1 MSTSMRPEPVEGPTM
16 HPPTGSGR
24 TVRERGQGTI
34 EFMAMV
40 PLVLAVLVCALQVMA
55 QVYTASAAS
64 QAARDGA
71 RAASLDQ
78 SAAAAV
84 QASLPGNVRLEDMS
98 SGGPEHTV
106 AVVVAPP
113 IKLIPFIGNEAYT
126 ITRSVTMP

>member
-1 MSTSMRPEPVEGPTM
+1 MNTRWSDPRPQLAGRSST
-16 HPPTGSGR
+16 GR
-24 TVRERGQGTI
+24 RTRDCGQGTI

-55 QVYTASAAS
+55 QGYTAHAAS

-78 SAAAAV
+78 SASAAV
-84 QASLPGNVRLEDMS
+84 QASLPGNVQLLTMRS
-98 SGGPEHTV
+98 TGPDHTV
-106 AVVVAPP
+106 VVEVEPP
-113 IKLIPFIGNEAYT
+113 IKLVPFVSDYR

>member
-1 MSTSMRPEPVEGPTM
+1 MSSTSLRPELVEGPTM
-16 HPPTGSGR
+16 HPSTGSGR
-24 TVRERGQGTI
+24 TRRDRGQGTI

-55 QVYTASAAS
+55 QAYTAHAAS

-71 RAASLDQ
+71 RAFSLGQ

-84 QASLPGNVRLEDMS
+84 SASLPGNVELLNLRA
-98 SGGPEHTV
+98 GGPDHTV
-106 AVVVAPP
+106 EVVVQPP
-113 IKLIPFIGNEAYT
+113 IRMIPFVTDYT

>member
-1 MSTSMRPEPVEGPTM
+1 M
-16 HPPTGSGR
+16 
-24 TVRERGQGTI
+24 RERGQGTI

-55 QVYTASAAS
+55 QAYTAHAAS

-78 SAAAAV
+78 SASAAV
-84 QASLPGNVRLEDMS
+84 QASLPGNVQLLTMRS
-98 SGGPEHTV
+98 TGPDHTV
-106 AVVVAPP
+106 VVEVEPP
-113 IKLIPFIGNEAYT
+113 IKLIPFVSDYG